1 MREVQMMYDNLN
13 ALSKNIQKDIEKYK
27 SLYSNAMTD
36 ARAELRNVP
45 EDKRKEL
52 REILDEIEVHSK
64 NRNSSGL
71 LDVLSR
77 VQNFNK

>member
-1 MREVQMMYDNLN
+1 MYDNLN

-27 SLYSNAMTD
+27 SLYSNAMAD